1 MSCSLHFQM
10 WCNFK
15 LQEIL
20 DRRAKACVVQK
31 IDYCTILYKIN
42 EILID
47 TRLRDIKET
56 SLIFILERVPKN
68 QTSNR

>member
-1 MSCSLHFQM
+1 M

-15 LQEIL
+15 FQEIL
-20 DRRAKACVVQK
+20 DRRAKACVNVQK
-31 IDYCTILYKIN
+31 IDYFIIINKIN

-68 QTSNR
+68 KTSNR